1 MRRETACT
9 TDSLTVGLMAKYW
22 EIGKVKTRLGASIG
36 MSRSARIHQ
45 IFVQHLCAGL
55 GEVGTT
61 RSICLSPIERSGDVI
76 RMLKSLPSR
85 PEWTVVDQG
94 DGDLGERMLHW
105 FKTQLSSDQSC
116 AILIGADCPAID
128 PELVED
134 ARRRLQDDDV
144 VVGPAADG
152 GYYLIGANGSWSGI
166 GRRLR
171 SLFQEI
177 PWSTPEV
184 FKLTKSRAAE
194 AGLSLAE
201 LETLED
207 VDTVVELHR
216 LLDQLGSG
224 HSSRQDHELKSAI
237 EQTLQDSSLV
247 DSA

>member
-45 IFVQHLCAGL
+45 IFVQHLCVRLRDAGAA
-55 GEVGTT
+55 
-61 RSICLSPIERSGDVI
+61 RSICLSPIERSGDVTS
-76 RMLKSLPSR
+76 MLRTLPG
-85 PEWTVVDQG
+85 PPDWTIVDQG
-94 DGDLGERMLHW
+94 EGDLGTRMLRW
-105 FKTQLSSDQSC
+105 FKAQLSGGSLS

-128 PELVED
+128 PALIDD
-134 ARRRLQDDDV
+134 AGRQLQDHDV

-152 GYYLIGANGSWSGI
+152 GYYLIGARGSWTGI
-166 GRRLR
+166 GGQLKL
-171 SLFQEI
+171 LFDGI

-184 FKLTKSRAAE
+184 FKLTKSRAKD

-207 VDTVVELHR
+207 VDTAAELHR
-216 LLDQLGSG
+216 LLEKLSSSGS
-224 HSSRQDHELKSAI
+224 SDRMSN
-237 EQTLQDSSLV
+237 
-247 DSA
+247 